1 MSEKNKNIVF
11 SLVTFFIF
19 FSIMLYSLEFFLFHS
34 QKNLKK
40 IRDDKLL
47 AFNNAKEN
55 FSSLKPYVNSMYT
68 LNHSIDFPKFFSSST
83 FSKSDIFTCNE
94 NGYFPIIKTDR
105 YGFYNDDKIWNQD
118 FEEVFLGD
126 SFTAGSCV
134 NVGDNIISNYKKNFN
149 NKKVINLGTPGS
161 FPLLELVKLKE
172 YIYGDINY
180 KKPKKI
186 YWLYYEGND
195 LRELKNFYNS
205 YQNEKIFKYLS
216 DDNFSQNLIKFED
229 QRNKELSKS
238 LNYVMNL
245 IENQKKNIKTHKYK
259 LVHFITFAKIR
270 TLIKDTFL
278 SEEQNIDTNTLEL
291 FEDIVKL
298 SKKIIDKNGAELIF
312 VYLPTIERYKK
323 FKAYNSKIFGTS
335 SLDKRL
341 KYEEIIKILMKLD
354 IEIINIKSEVFDEY
368 NDTLSLFP
376 QRKHHHYNVKG
387 YSIIANYI
395 SKNTTKD

>member
-1 MSEKNKNIVF
+1 MSEKNKNIIF
-11 SLVTFFIF
+11 SLVTFFIV
-19 FSIMLYSLEFFLFHS
+19 FSIILYSLEFFLYHS

-40 IRDDKLL
+40 IKDDKLL

-55 FSSLKPYVNSMYT
+55 FFSLKPYANSMFT
-68 LNHSIDFPKFFSSST
+68 LNHSLDFPKFFSSST

-105 YGFYNDDKIWNQD
+105 YGFYNNDKIWNQD
-118 FEEVFLGD
+118 LDEVFLGD
-126 SFTAGSCV
+126 SFAAGSCV
-134 NVGDNIISNYKKNFN
+134 NIEDNIISNYKKNFN

-216 DDNFSQNLIKFED
+216 DDNFSQNLIKFDD

-238 LNYVMNL
+238 LNYVMSL
-245 IENQKKNIKTHKYK
+245 IENDKKNKNFHKYK
-259 LVHFITFAKIR
+259 FRHFLTFAKIR
-270 TLIKDTFL
+270 TLIKNTFF
-278 SEEQNIDTNTLEL
+278 SERQNIDTNTLDL

-323 FKAYNSKIFGTS
+323 FKAYNFKIYESS
-335 SLDKRL
+335 SLDKKL
-341 KYEEIIKILMKLD
+341 KYDEIIKILMKLD
-354 IEIINIKSEVFDEY
+354 IKILNAKNDVFDNHY
-368 NDTLSLFP
+368 DALSLFP
-376 QRKHHHYNVKG
+376 QRRHHHYNVKG
-387 YSIIANYI
+387 YSLISNFI
-395 SKNTTKD
+395 SKKIEN

>member
-1 MSEKNKNIVF
+1 MSEKIKNIVF
-11 SLVTFFIF
+11 SLVTFFMV
-19 FSIMLYSLEFFLFHS
+19 FSIILYSLEFFLFHS

-55 FSSLKPYVNSMYT
+55 FSSLKPYANSMFT
-68 LNHSIDFPKFFSSST
+68 LNHSLDFPKYFSSST
-83 FSKSDIFTCNE
+83 FSNSDIFTCNE

-134 NVGDNIISNYKKNFN
+134 NVEDNIISKYKKNFN

-216 DDNFSQNLIKFED
+216 DDDFSQNLIKFED

-238 LNYVMNL
+238 LNYVMSL
-245 IENQKKNIKTHKYK
+245 IEKQKKNINIHKYK

-270 TLIKDTFL
+270 TLIKD
-278 SEEQNIDTNTLEL
+278 
-291 FEDIVKL
+291 
-298 SKKIIDKNGAELIF
+298 IF
-312 VYLPTIERYKK
+312 
-323 FKAYNSKIFGTS
+323 
-335 SLDKRL
+335 
-341 KYEEIIKILMKLD
+341 
-354 IEIINIKSEVFDEY
+354 
-368 NDTLSLFP
+368 
-376 QRKHHHYNVKG
+376 
-387 YSIIANYI
+387 
-395 SKNTTKD
+395 